1 MKGFLAGLLLLLP
14 LVPARAEVPRY
25 VVSILPL
32 QGVVS
37 ELAGS
42 DREVEVLVGP
52 GATPAMYEPTARQMV
67 ALSGARAL
75 FVIGVPFENTFLPRV
90 RRQLPDLRIV
100 DAAAGIPTRFLA
112 EGHGHDDHHH
122 ETDPHVWTDPL
133 AMLTVVDNV
142 ATALAEVEPSRAQS
156 IDSRRQDLRDHFLAL
171 HQELER
177 SLQDVTPRVIAVFHP
192 AFGHFAD
199 RYGFRQVAVESGGVE
214 PGARHL
220 VELAGQLEDLGVD
233 RVFVQPQ
240 FSPQRAETLA
250 SVLDVEVVPI
260 DPLSPDVAGMLR
272 RFAREL
278 GADLGEARR

>member
-1 MKGFLAGLLLLLP
+1 MKGVLVGLLLLTAAT
-14 LVPARAEVPRY
+14 VRAEEPPY

-32 QGVVS
+32 QGVVA
-37 ELAGS
+37 ELAGD

-75 FVIGVPFENTFLPRV
+75 FVIGVPFENAFLPRV
-90 RRQLPDLRIV
+90 RRQVPDLTIV
-100 DAAAGIPTRFLA
+100 DAAAGIPERSL
-112 EGHGHDDHHH
+112 EGGHGHAGHHHH
-122 ETDPHVWTDPL
+122 EIDPHVWTDPV

-142 ATALAEVEPSRAQS
+142 AAALTDAEPSRADA
-156 IDSRRQDLRDHFLAL
+156 IEARRKATRERFRAL
-171 HQELER
+171 HADLER
-177 SLQDVTPRVIAVFHP
+177 ALQDVTPRVIAVFHP

-199 RYGFRQVAVESGGVE
+199 RYDFRQVAVESGGVE
-214 PGARHL
+214 PGPRHL
-220 VELAGQLEDLGVD
+220 VELAGQLRELGVD

-250 SVLDVEVVPI
+250 SVLDVEVVSI
-260 DPLSPDVAGMLR
+260 DPLAPDVDNMLR

-278 GADLGEARR
+278 GADFEEARR